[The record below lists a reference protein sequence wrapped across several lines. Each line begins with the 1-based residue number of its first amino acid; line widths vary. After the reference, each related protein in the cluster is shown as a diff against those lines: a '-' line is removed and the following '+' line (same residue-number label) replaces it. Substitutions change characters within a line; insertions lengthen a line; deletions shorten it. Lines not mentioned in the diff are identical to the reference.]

1 MPELISLQKFYRIL
15 RCADAVSV
23 NDTLYVIG
31 YDDDGIPF
39 GYTPTDE
46 KQFYFYNA
54 EKIELYPYRIY
65 FQIEGTPYVMS
76 LFQHIQL
83 Q

>member
-1 MPELISLQKFYRIL
+1 MPELISLEKLYRII
-15 RCADAVSV
+15 RDADAVSV
-23 NDTLYVIG
+23 NDTFYSIG
-31 YDDDGIPF
+31 YDDEIPF

-46 KQFYFYNA
+46 KRFDFCNA